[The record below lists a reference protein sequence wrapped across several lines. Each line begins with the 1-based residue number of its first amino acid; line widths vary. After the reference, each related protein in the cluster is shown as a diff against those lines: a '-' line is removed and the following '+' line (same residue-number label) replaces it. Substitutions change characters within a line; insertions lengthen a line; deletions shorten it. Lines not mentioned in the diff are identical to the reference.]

1 MKRSQIW
8 YSDRVQRHVRLTRWG
23 HYGTPVLLFPTAGG
37 DAEEAERM
45 QLIDALR
52 GLIDEGRVKVY
63 SCDSVWSEALLSRR
77 HSPQHC
83 MWLKRR
89 YHDYIYRE
97 VVPAIR
103 ADCHTDD
110 IRIVT
115 AGASIGG
122 FNAVAAL
129 CLHPDAFCTAIGMS
143 GTYDVTR
150 LMDGLFTDD
159 LYYTSPLHYLG
170 GLDDGWQLQTL
181 RQRMVLMATGEGQW
195 ENPAHAWNMAR
206 VLGAKDIPNRVD
218 SWGPAWAH
226 DWPTWR
232 QMLPQYLAEF
242 A

>member
-1 MKRSQIW
+1 MKRSQVW
-8 YSDRVQRHVRLTRWG
+8 YSERVQRHVRLSRWG

-45 QLIDALR
+45 QLIDALW
-52 GLIDEGRVKVY
+52 GLIDSGRVKVY
-63 SCDSVWSEALLSRR
+63 SCDSVWGQALLSRQ

-83 MWLKRR
+83 MWLQRR
-89 YHDYIYRE
+89 YHEYVYRE

-103 ADCHTDD
+103 ADCHGYDSG
-110 IRIVT
+110 IVT

-129 CLHPDAFCTAIGMS
+129 CLHPDAFRSAIGLS

-150 LMDGLFTDD
+150 LMDGPMTDD
-159 LYYTSPLHYLG
+159 HYFASPMHYLPA
-170 GLDDGWQLQTL
+170 LDDGWQLATL
-181 RQRMVLMATGEGQW
+181 RRRMVLMAVGEGRW
-195 ENPAHAWNMAR
+195 ENPTHSWTMAR
-206 VLGAKDIPNRVD
+206 VLGDKGIPNRVD
-218 SWGPAWAH
+218 AWGPAWAH

-232 QMLPQYLAEF
+232 TMLPTYLAEF